1 MGFYTIFKY
10 LCKTHMVI
18 DKYFQKREHEFLYVL
33 APQRSEIKTGGQN
46 LKMIF
51 NGKSPSAS
59 FSYNHPKFR
68 AHLST
73 VCAQWKYVHKPYVSS
88 TVAGSGSLSQLCF
101 PYISTPLAPKL

>member
-1 MGFYTIFKY
+1 M
-10 LCKTHMVI
+10 HMVI

-73 VCAQWKYVHKPYVSS
+73 VCAQWKYASRMCRPPWLGPAHCHSF
-88 TVAGSGSLSQLCF
+88 ASLTSRLRLLPSCDVG
-101 PYISTPLAPKL
+101 